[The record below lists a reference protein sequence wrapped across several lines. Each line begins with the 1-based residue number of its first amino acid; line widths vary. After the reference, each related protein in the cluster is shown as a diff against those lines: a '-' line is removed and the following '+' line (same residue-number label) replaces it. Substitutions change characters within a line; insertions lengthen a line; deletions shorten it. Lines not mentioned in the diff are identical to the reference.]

1 MFKRIKHWQDVVS
14 IVVGLWLIASPWV
27 LGIREPLQ
35 AIGDMVVIGVILVA
49 FAVTEMFLPE
59 SWEEWSEVVLG
70 AWLVGS
76 PWILEF
82 TNVPLAMRNVIVCGA
97 IVAILGV
104 WVLLTDREFG
114 ARIQGRMR

>member
-27 LGIREPLQ
+27 LGIQGPLQ
-35 AIGDMVVIGVILVA
+35 AIGDMVVIGIILVA
-49 FAVTEMFLPE
+49 FALTEMFLPE

-70 AWLVGS
+70 LWLIGS
-76 PWILEF
+76 PWVLEF
-82 TNVPLAMRNVIVCGA
+82 TNVTAATRNVIASGA
-97 IVAILGV
+97 VVAVLGV

-114 ARIQGRMR
+114 GWLQGRPR